1 MRFNRRFAALSCVCL
16 LWGTAADAQTTS
28 SQQEQLPSL
37 PSLFTDLGSDVAHLR
52 NWTTVWTLAVGGG
65 TALGLRQKDEQLTRQ
80 LFEAHGAEEV
90 LDPGQV
96 LGGAAMQVGG
106 AFATY
111 AIGRTLGS
119 VRVSVLG
126 SQLFRAQVLNAGLT
140 QGLKFAVARERPD
153 GGRYSFPSGH
163 TSAAFATA
171 TVLQSEF
178 GWKVGVLAYVAAG
191 YVGVSRLSENKHFA
205 SDVAFGAAIGI
216 VSAHAVVLSQRGR
229 VTLTPHIGHGGRDV
243 GLTLTLDRARAFR

>member
-1 MRFNRRFAALSCVCL
+1 MSCLCL
-16 LWGTAADAQTTS
+16 LWGAAADAQTS
-28 SQQEQLPSL
+28 SQQVPSL
-37 PSLFTDLGSDVAHLR
+37 PSLFTDLGSDVAHIR
-52 NWTTVWTLAVGGG
+52 NWTTVWTLAIGGG
-65 TALGLRQKDEQLTRQ
+65 TALALRQKDDQLTRQ

-111 AIGRTLGS
+111 AIGRSLGN
-119 VRVSVLG
+119 VRVAVLG

-140 QGLKFAVARERPD
+140 QGLKFAVGRERPD

-171 TVLQSEF
+171 TILQSAF
-178 GWKVGVLAYVAAG
+178 GWKVGIPAYVAAG
-191 YVGVSRLSENKHFA
+191 YVGVSRLSENQHFA

-216 VSAHAVVLSQRGR
+216 VTAHAVVLSQHEKR
-229 VTLTPHIGHGGRDV
+229 VTLTPYIGHGGRDL
-243 GLTLTLDRARAFR
+243 GLTLTFDWARTSR

>member
-1 MRFNRRFAALSCVCL
+1 M
-16 LWGTAADAQTTS
+16 
-28 SQQEQLPSL
+28 PSL
-37 PSLFTDLGSDVAHLR
+37 PSLFTDLGSDVVHLA
-52 NWTTVWTLAVGGG
+52 NWTTLGTLAVGGG
-65 TALGLRQKDEQLTRQ
+65 TALALKHHDDQLTRQ
-80 LFEAHGAEEV
+80 LFGADDAEEV

-96 LGGAAMQVGG
+96 LGGGALQVGG

-111 AIGRTLGS
+111 AIGRSLGN

-126 SQLFRAQVLNAGLT
+126 SKLFRAQVLNAGLT
-140 QGLKFAVARERPD
+140 QALKFAVARERPD

-178 GWKVGVLAYVAAG
+178 GWKVGALAYAAAG

-205 SDVAFGAAIGI
+205 SDVAFGATVGI
-216 VSAHAVVLSQRGR
+216 VSAHAVVLSQRGKR
-229 VTLTPHIGHGGRDV
+229 ITLTPHIGRGGRDL
-243 GLTLTLDRARAFR
+243 GLTLTFDRAAGNSR